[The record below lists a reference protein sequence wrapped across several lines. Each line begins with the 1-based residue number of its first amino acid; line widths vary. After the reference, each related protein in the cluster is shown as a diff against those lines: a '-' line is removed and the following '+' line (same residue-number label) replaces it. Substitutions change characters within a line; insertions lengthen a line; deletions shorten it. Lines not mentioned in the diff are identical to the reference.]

1 MPTFQIEQDGRRF
14 KVQAGSMEDATEAL
28 KSHLESS
35 KPAPGLGES
44 VARGAMQGA
53 TANFSDELFAL
64 SKAGGGGVDD
74 PRMGIDHLISGAY
87 KYFTGDKDARAAY
100 DAEVGKERDRNKA
113 ASDAHPVGYTAGEVG
128 GAMAVPAGVG
138 GAAVTLPAR
147 MAAGAAVGGG
157 FGALSGAGQGEGAAD
172 SVDKAMTGAGFGVMS
187 GGAAPVLMRGVEA
200 AAPFA
205 AKAIE
210 PIKNAFRGYSEP
222 EAEAA
227 RRVVSSIARDYK
239 NQDVGL
245 SAAEFSAAR
254 SAGQPVGVM
263 DMGGETTR
271 ALARSAANTNPEGRA
286 ILNRT
291 IGDRFEEQ
299 SPRLAGWLRS
309 TFHYPN
315 ADAQQT
321 ALDNIARTVNR
332 PNYAKAYSEGANL
345 KFTETLEQISQA
357 PVVQDAIRKAMV
369 SAKNE
374 AAKMGFTPPKTPFEF
389 DGTGRLKL
397 KTNSDGSKIEPNL
410 QFWDIVKRGLDK
422 TGTPEAKDWARIL
435 REHLDEVV
443 PSYATARAGAAKFFK
458 AGDALEAGEN
468 FVGASQRF
476 GIPETRKAL
485 AKMSPEERQLFQ
497 DGYISRLVQTIE
509 KTGDRRNV
517 VNQIMNS
524 PAAREE
530 MHVAIGPQR
539 TKELEARLRVESIMD
554 RMRGA
559 VQGQSTTVRQLVEA
573 GLAGGISGGGGYAI
587 ASGDKNPWDVG
598 IAAFLGSALSGG
610 GRYVGTKINTKIDQ
624 RVAKKVAEMLVSD
637 DPKVLQKGLA
647 IVAKQ
652 RSLMGALRTAD
663 DALARAGGN
672 QLSGATVPQL
682 PSISPSRADDQP
694 DRPRGQ

>member
-14 KVQAGSMEDATEAL
+14 KVQASSMQDATEAL
-28 KSHLESS
+28 KSHLETS
-35 KPAPGLGES
+35 KPAPGMGES
-44 VARGAMQGA
+44 IARGAMQGA

-64 SKAGGGGVDD
+64 SKAGGGGIDD
-74 PRMGIDHLISGAY
+74 PRMGIDHLIGGAV
-87 KYFTGDKDARAAY
+87 KYFTGNKDAKAAY
-100 DAEVGKERDRNKA
+100 DTEVAKERERNKQ
-113 ASDAHPVGYTAGEVG
+113 ASEEHPIAYTASEVG
-128 GAMAVPAGVG
+128 GAMSVPAGVG
-138 GAAVTLPAR
+138 AAAATLPAR
-147 MAAGAAVGGG
+147 MAAGAAAGGG
-157 FGALSGAGQGEGAAD
+157 FGALSGAGQGEGAAE
-172 SVDKAMTGAGFGVMS
+172 SLDKAMTGGGLGVLS

-200 AAPFA
+200 AAPYA

-210 PIKNAFRGYSEP
+210 PIKNAVRGYSEP

-239 NQDVGL
+239 NHDPGL
-245 SAAEFSAAR
+245 SGKELVAAR
-254 SAGQPVGVM
+254 SAGQPVAVM

-271 ALARSAANTNPEGRA
+271 ALARSAANTSPEGRA

-291 IGDRFEEQ
+291 IDDRFEEQ
-299 SPRLAGWLRS
+299 SPRLAAWLRS

-332 PNYAKAYSEGANL
+332 PNYAKAYADGANL

-357 PVVQDAIRKAMV
+357 PVVQEAIRRAMA

-374 AAKMGFTPPKTPFEF
+374 AAKLGFTPPKTPFRF
-389 DGTGRLKL
+389 DETGRLKL
-397 KTNSDGSKIEPNL
+397 KVNEDGSKMEPNL
-410 QFWDIVKRGLDK
+410 QFWDHVKRALDK

-435 REHLDEVV
+435 REHLDDVV
-443 PSYATARAGAAKFFK
+443 PSYGTARAGAAKFFG

-476 GIPETRKAL
+476 GIPEARKAL
-485 AKMSPEERQLFQ
+485 AKMSAEERQLFQ

-517 VNQIMNS
+517 VNQIMGS

-530 MHVAIGPQR
+530 MHVAIGAQR

-559 VQGQSTTVRQLVEA
+559 VQGNSTTARQLAEA
-573 GLAGGISGGGGYAI
+573 GLAGGITGGAGYGI
-587 ASGDKNPWDVG
+587 ATGDWNPKDVG
-598 IAAFLGSALSGG
+598 VATVLGSMLSSG
-610 GRYVGTKINTKIDQ
+610 GRYAGAKVQSGIDQ

-652 RSLMGALRTAD
+652 QKLLGALRTAD

-672 QLSGATVPQL
+672 QLSGMSVPQL
-682 PSISPSRADDQP
+682 PGIGPSRADEQP
-694 DRPRGQ
+694 ERPRGQ

>member
-14 KVQAGSMEDATEAL
+14 KVQASSMQDATEAL
-28 KSHLESS
+28 RSHLETS
-35 KPAPGLGES
+35 KPAPGTGES
-44 VARGAMQGA
+44 IARGVMQGA
-53 TANFSDELFAL
+53 TGKFSDELYAL
-64 SKAGGGGVDD
+64 SKAGGGGIDD
-74 PRMGIDHLISGAY
+74 PRMGIDHLIGGAI
-87 KYFTGDKDARAAY
+87 KYFTGDKDAKAAY
-100 DAEVGKERDRNKA
+100 EAEVAKERERNKQA
-113 ASDAHPVGYTAGEVG
+113 ATEHPIAYTASEIG

-147 MAAGAAVGGG
+147 MIAGAAAGGG
-157 FGALSGAGQGEGAAD
+157 FGALSGAGEGEGAAETI
-172 SVDKAMTGAGFGVMS
+172 DKAMTGGGLGVMT

-200 AAPFA
+200 VAPYA

-210 PIKNAFRGYSEP
+210 PVKNAMRGYSEP

-239 NQDVGL
+239 NADPGL
-245 SAAEFSAAR
+245 SGAELVAAR
-254 SAGQPVGVM
+254 AAGQPVKVM

-286 ILNRT
+286 ILNRA
-291 IGDRFEEQ
+291 IDDRFEEQ
-299 SPRLAGWLRS
+299 SPRLASWLRS
-309 TFHYPN
+309 TFHYPD
-315 ADAQQT
+315 ATAQQDAIDT
-321 ALDNIARTVNR
+321 IARTVNR

-357 PVVQDAIRKAMV
+357 PVVQEAIRRAMA

-374 AAKMGFTPPKTPFEF
+374 AAKLGFTPPKTPFRF
-389 DGTGRLKL
+389 DETGRLKL
-397 KTNSDGSKIEPNL
+397 KVNEDGSTMEPNL
-410 QFWDIVKRGLDK
+410 QFWDHVKRALDK

-443 PSYATARAGAAKFFK
+443 PSYATARAGAAKFFG
-458 AGDALEAGEN
+458 AGDALEAGQN

-497 DGYISRLVQTIE
+497 DGYVSRLVQTIE

-517 VNQIMNS
+517 VNQIMGS

-530 MHVAIGPQR
+530 MHVAIGPVR

-559 VQGQSTTVRQLVEA
+559 VQGQSTTMRQLAEA
-573 GLAGGISGGGGYAI
+573 GLAGGISGGGGYA
-587 ASGDKNPWDVG
+587 AVTGDWNPKDMAVAG
-598 IAAFLGSALSGG
+598 FASALMSGG
-610 GRYVGTKINTKIDQ
+610 GRYVGGKIQSGIDQ

-647 IVAKQ
+647 IVAKNN
-652 RSLMGALRTAD
+652 SVMGALRTAD
-663 DALARAGGN
+663 DALARAGGS
-672 QLSGATVPQL
+672 QLSGASVPQL
-682 PSISPSRADDQP
+682 PIGPGRAEDQP
-694 DRPRGQ
+694 